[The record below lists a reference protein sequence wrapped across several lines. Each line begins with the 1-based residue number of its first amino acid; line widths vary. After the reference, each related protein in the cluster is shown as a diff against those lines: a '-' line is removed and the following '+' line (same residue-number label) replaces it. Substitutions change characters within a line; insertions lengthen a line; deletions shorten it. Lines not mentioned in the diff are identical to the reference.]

1 MIDISKFVT
10 VDENGKAVID
20 ADAYKSAY
28 DAEMRKS
35 LDTNSENT
43 RKKLEAEIRKTLAE
57 EAKLSAEEK
66 LKKEREDFEASMAQR
81 LKDFAQYQAKSKM
94 KGAGLNDEE
103 IETYLEL
110 VTDEESIAKID
121 KLLDLRN
128 KRTESLKKEWEQ
140 SVLTSQK
147 NPETSNSG
155 DETASLGATMARKYQ
170 HKTDDGT
177 PKVTA
182 FGS

>member
-20 ADAYKSAY
+20 TDAYKSAY
-28 DAEMRKS
+28 DSEMRKS

-43 RKKLEAEIRKTLAE
+43 RKKLEAEIRKSLAE

-81 LKDFAQYQAKSKM
+81 LRDFAQYQAKSKM
-94 KGAGLNDEE
+94 KSAGLDEE
-103 IETYLEL
+103 EIATYLEL

-128 KRTESLKKEWEQ
+128 KRAETLKKEWEQ

-147 NPETSNSG
+147 TPETSNSG
-155 DETASLGATMARKYQ
+155 EENASYGATMAREYQ
-170 HKTDDGT
+170 SKAQTG
-177 PKVTA
+177 PKVSA
-182 FGS
+182 WGQ